1 VEFKR
6 LETLASVL
14 TALAT
19 VAAVVLAGAAT
30 AQNVGWR
37 TDGDGRYP
45 DTDPPTSWSATENV
59 KWKTPLPESS
69 NASPVLLPRRL
80 MVVVLAEPDEILA
93 LSTEDGSIA
102 WKDSVADVTGEK
114 VKTHDANG
122 WTSATPV
129 SDGSRV
135 FTVFGS
141 GVVAAHDVTGKRL
154 WARKVQEPA
163 HRWGH
168 SASPV
173 LADGN
178 LIVHLVDLFA
188 LNPATGEEVWRVASE
203 VVWGSPVVTR
213 VGRSEVVIT
222 PSGDV
227 FRADTGEKVA
237 SEIGK
242 LAYATPVVQDGVIY
256 FIEKRATAVKLPDAL
271 DKPWETLWESRIEG
285 SRHYASALIHDGL
298 VYAVSREEDFSI
310 LDAATGEVVHA
321 RKLDLG
327 EGGNSAYPSLSLAGG
342 KIYLSVENGTTAVL
356 EPGRAY
362 QEIARSSIAGFRSSP
377 VFFGNRMYVRA
388 FDGLWCFASAEEAS
402 RLVVG

>member
-1 VEFKR
+1 MEFRR
-6 LETLASVL
+6 LETIAI
-14 TALAT
+14 
-19 VAAVVLAGAAT
+19 AVTVLANVFTGAAA

-45 DTDPPTSWSATENV
+45 NTDPPTSWSATENL
-59 KWKTPLPESS
+59 KWKTPLPKWS

-80 MVVVLAEPDEILA
+80 MVIVLSEPDEILA
-93 LSTEDGSIA
+93 LSTEDGTVT
-102 WKDSVADVTGEK
+102 WKDSVADVTGEA
-114 VKTHDANG
+114 VKTHDDNG

-154 WARKVQEPA
+154 WARRVQEPA

-173 LADGN
+173 LAGGH
-178 LIVHLVDLFA
+178 LIVHLVDLVA
-188 LNPATGEEVWRVASE
+188 LDPATGEEVWRAESE
-203 VVWGSPVVTR
+203 VSWGSPVVTR
-213 VGRSEVVIT
+213 VAKTQVVIT
-222 PSGDV
+222 PAGDV
-227 FRADTGEKVA
+227 FRADSGEKVA

-242 LAYATPVVQDGVIY
+242 LSFATPVIQDGVVY
-256 FIEKRATAVKLPDAL
+256 FIEKRATAVKVPDGL
-271 DKPWETLWESRIEG
+271 DKPFQTLWEARIEG

-310 LDAATGEVVHA
+310 LDAATGEVVHE
-321 RKLDLG
+321 RNLDLG
-327 EGGNSAYPSLSLAGG
+327 EGSNSAYPSLAMAGG

-356 EPGRAY
+356 EPGRSY
-362 QEIARSSIAGFRSSP
+362 HEVARNSIAGFRSSP
-377 VFFGNRMYVRA
+377 VFFGNRIYVRA
-388 FDGLWCFASAEEAS
+388 FDGLWCFASGEEAS